1 MFPKNSVLR
10 CTVIHWTVR
19 TRIHI
24 QYWPYNFAYSKS
36 HWIWI
41 NSSEQI
47 MIPRRGHKQNTIIS
61 MRDDRPVMGCITAHR
76 NFRFYGWKN
85 KNGNRQIGQQQ
96 SNNKKQWNQRWWWC
110 RTKSLK
116 WEDEHRNFCSIITLL
131 FDHYIELFI
140 YVILWLFCIFVLLFS
155 RFGTVGWRWCSSD
168 HPICCKSRYTYIFI
182 HHTYKWSG
190 GFYYRRPI

>member
-96 SNNKKQWNQRWWWC
+96 SNNKKKKKQWNQRWWWC

-140 YVILWLFCIFVLLFS
+140 YVIILYFFF
-155 RFGTVGWRWCSSD
+155 CSSVLSLW
-168 HPICCKSRYTYIFI
+168 HCWLTLMQQWPSHLLQKPLYIYI
-182 HHTYKWSG
+182 HTSY
-190 GFYYRRPI
+190 I